1 MLLRNPPTE
10 RTSPARRDD
19 PADIDRSYSS
29 SFAIPRREMTC
40 RDGRASA
47 ENLRADRAANFGRW
61 GLCLRALVLPEM
73 GACEIFERQDA
84 ENQRENKGVVLDLE
98 ILLQEKIKDNL

>member
-29 SFAIPRREMTC
+29 SFAIARREMTC
-40 RDGRASA
+40 RVGRAGA

-73 GACEIFERQDA
+73 GAREIFERLHTATHRD
-84 ENQRENKGVVLDLE
+84 RRRDR
-98 ILLQEKIKDNL
+98 